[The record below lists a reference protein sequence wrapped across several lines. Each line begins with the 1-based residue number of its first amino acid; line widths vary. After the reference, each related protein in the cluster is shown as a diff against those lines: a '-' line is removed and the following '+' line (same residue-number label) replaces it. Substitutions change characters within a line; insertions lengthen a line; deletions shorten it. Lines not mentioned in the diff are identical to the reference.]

1 MKIGSMAKS
10 IVGGVAAGAASLVTA
25 VDDGVIVYSEWV
37 TIALAVLGA
46 LGVVY
51 VVPNA
56 AKSDPPAQTVR
67 GPYPMS

>member
-10 IVGGVAAGAASLVTA
+10 IVGGVAAGTASLVTA
-25 VDDGVIVYSEWV
+25 VDDGVIVYGEWV

-51 VVPNA
+51 AVPNA
-56 AKSDPPAQTVR
+56 VKSDPPQAAR
-67 GPYPMS
+67 GPYPMG